1 MDVRSAMRSGEDDPV
16 ARPAIEMSHI
26 SKSFPGVR
34 ALDDVSFSCAPGEVH
49 ALVGENGAGKSTLI
63 KILSGVYTPD
73 VGSIVVD
80 GRTVTFRHPL
90 HALRA
95 GISVIYQEFS
105 LLPERTVAQN
115 LFLGREIRRGAIIDG
130 RAMTAE
136 TDRVLAMFGTRHRIR
151 PDTIVG
157 ELDVASQQMVEIAR
171 AISLNARVIVMDEP
185 TAALNETECEVLFK
199 LIDQL
204 RASGTAIIYI
214 THRMRE
220 VGRLADRVTV
230 LKDGEVAARFETVP
244 DPQTIVRA
252 MVGRDIAD
260 YYPAAA
266 AASEIGGTVLAV
278 TGASNAALKDISF
291 ALKAGEITG
300 FAGLQ
305 GAGRT
310 ALAMALFGAAPFSS
324 GMVTLGG
331 TAVHFSRP
339 RDAIRAGIGVLP
351 GDRKAEGLLLMQSV
365 RDNGMVT
372 ARSFGGLIR
381 AHRRNKYIDLAGMDE
396 LLDRMEVRAPSYEQ
410 QMRLLSGGNQQKA
423 IVARWLALKPRVL
436 IFIEPTRGI
445 DVNAKAG
452 IYHLM
457 RELARSGAAIMMI
470 SSDLPEIL
478 GVADQILVMRE
489 GRIVGSFAR
498 GASEA
503 EIMLAATGEHLERA
517 A

>member
-1 MDVRSAMRSGEDDPV
+1 MRDEEKSA

-34 ALDDVSFSCAPGEVH
+34 ALNDVSFSCAPGEVH

-73 VGSIVVD
+73 TGSIMVD
-80 GRTVTFRHPL
+80 GETVTFRHPL

-115 LFLGREIRRGAIIDG
+115 LFLGREPRRGAVIDS
-130 RAMTAE
+130 RAMAAE
-136 TDRVLAMFGTRHRIR
+136 TERVLEMFGTRHRIR

-157 ELDVASQQMVEIAR
+157 ELDVASQQMVEIAK

-185 TAALNETECEVLFK
+185 TAALNETECEVLFG

-220 VGRLADRVTV
+220 VTRLANRVTV
-230 LKDGEVAARFETVP
+230 LKDGEVAARFDTVP
-244 DPQTIVRA
+244 DPETVVRA

-266 AASEIGGTVLAV
+266 TAAEIGAPVLSVA
-278 TGASNAALKDISF
+278 GGGNAALHDISF
-291 ALKAGEITG
+291 ELRAGQITG

-310 ALAMALFGAAPFSS
+310 ALAMALFGATPFTS
-324 GMVTLGG
+324 GTVTLDGKP
-331 TAVHFSRP
+331 VRFSKP

-372 ARSFGGLIR
+372 ARSFGGLFG
-381 AHRRNKYIDLAGMDE
+381 AHRRNRHIDLGGIDA
-396 LLDRMEVRAPSYEQ
+396 LFDRMEVRAPSYEQ
-410 QMRLLSGGNQQKA
+410 QMRFLSGGNQQKA

-457 RELARSGAAIMMI
+457 RDLARGGAAIMMI

-478 GVADQILVMRE
+478 GVADQILVMRD
-489 GRIVGSFAR
+489 GRIAGQFAR
-498 GASEA
+498 GATEA
-503 EIMLAATGEHLERA
+503 DIMLAATGEARVGA
-517 A
+517 AA